1 MKEEWQTPRAG
12 ITCLSWKSNTV
23 APLGRG
29 PVHQLYVPPC
39 LGGLPKEDEDLGF
52 EYWGLPLRDS
62 CLPCWTPETQFR
74 NWGEGT
80 ATILSLGGK
89 QVGATSCGTR
99 AASADGDLL

>member
-1 MKEEWQTPRAG
+1 MKEEWQPPRAG
-12 ITCLSWKSNTV
+12 ITCLSWKNTV

-29 PVHQLYVPPC
+29 PVHKLYVPPC
-39 LGGLPKEDEDLGF
+39 LGGLSKEDGDLDF
-52 EYWGLPLRDS
+52 ECWG
-62 CLPCWTPETQFR
+62 LPCWTPETQFR

-89 QVGATSCGTR
+89 QIGATSCGTR